1 MERESFSVG
10 GVSMANHQGGAP
22 GLLPERPFQRLVALI
37 VRRST
42 VLRQAMRTYLD
53 ERKKREMREQMK
65 RGYQQMACL
74 NLSLAEEGPL
84 FEPTSVAADGS
95 RPYD

>member
-1 MERESFSVG
+1 
-10 GVSMANHQGGAP
+10 MANQSERTVEKELAP
-22 GLLPERPFQRLVALI
+22 EVRPLYRLVDLI
-37 VRRST
+37 ARRST
-42 VLRQAMRTYLD
+42 HLRQAMRSYLG

-84 FEPTSVAADGS
+84 FEPTSAAADGS
-95 RPYD
+95 RPHD

>member
-1 MERESFSVG
+1 
-10 GVSMANHQGGAP
+10 MANQSESRVTKE
-22 GLLPERPFQRLVALI
+22 LPSEVRPLHRLVGLI
-37 VRRST
+37 ARRSAH
-42 VLRQAMRTYLD
+42 LRQAMRSYLD

-84 FEPTSVAADGS
+84 FEPTSAAADGS
-95 RPYD
+95 RPHD

>member
-1 MERESFSVG
+1 
-10 GVSMANHQGGAP
+10 MANQSGNRAIQ
-22 GLLPERPFQRLVALI
+22 EISSEVRPLHRLVKLI
-37 VRRST
+37 VQRSAH
-42 VLRQAMRTYLD
+42 LRQAMRSYLD

-84 FEPTSVAADGS
+84 FEPTSAAADGA
-95 RPYD
+95 RPHD

>member
-1 MERESFSVG
+1 
-10 GVSMANHQGGAP
+10 MANQSGNRATQE
-22 GLLPERPFQRLVALI
+22 LSSEVRPLHRLVELI
-37 VRRST
+37 ARRSAHF
-42 VLRQAMRTYLD
+42 RQAMRSYLD

-84 FEPTSVAADGS
+84 FEPTSAAADGS
-95 RPYD
+95 RPHD

>member
-1 MERESFSVG
+1 
-10 GVSMANHQGGAP
+10 MANQS
-22 GLLPERPFQRLVALI
+22 ESRVRKVSSSDRPLYRLAALI
-37 VRRST
+37 LQRSAH
-42 VLRQAMRTYLD
+42 LRKAMQGYLD

-84 FEPTSVAADGS
+84 FEPTSAATDGS
-95 RPYD
+95 RPHD